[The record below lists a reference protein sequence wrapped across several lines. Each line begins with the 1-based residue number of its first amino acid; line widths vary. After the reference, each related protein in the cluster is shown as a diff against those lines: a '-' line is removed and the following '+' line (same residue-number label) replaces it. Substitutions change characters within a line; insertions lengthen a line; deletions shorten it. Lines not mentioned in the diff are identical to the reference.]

1 MWKELRNFN
10 QHLNDELGEALFE
23 YFFLKL
29 PHHRVNSL
37 LHLWPTNIDDIF
49 HGAFLEARLFEK
61 LCPAQLLSLLGSCGF
76 QSTQASCVFHR
87 LRLEKKGG
95 AIPCVV
101 EIIGMRNGRTHRFG
115 FWLAKEHK
123 NKNTKVAHKPN
134 ASSIRP

>member
-1 MWKELRNFN
+1 MWNELRKFN

-37 LHLWPTNIDDIF
+37 LHLWPTNVDDIL

-61 LCPAQLLSLLGSCGF
+61 LCSAQLLSLLGSSGF

-87 LRLEKKGG
+87 LRLEKRVVRYG
-95 AIPCVV
+95 AWWKSLASAMD
-101 EIIGMRNGRTHRFG
+101 GATGLGFGLGRNT
-115 FWLAKEHK
+115 K
-123 NKNTKVAHKPN
+123 NKNTRVAHKPN